1 MILFVCEVFPIAALT
16 NEVGNCAA
24 AEVPAVSASIT
35 FVTCITS
42 ETPRD
47 DVPVIGAWTECPAVS
62 LVFNWVVLAFVPVP
76 SPPPSRRTV
85 LLPMLVAAEIAVAF
99 TLDIDLPCLPTR
111 STVA

>member
-1 MILFVCEVFPIAALT
+1 MKYSKVINTLFAGGCWPGLSVTDAWSKKLSFCPLLNEYRDVILFVCEVFPIAALT

-47 DVPVIGAWTECPAVS
+47 DVPVIGA
-62 LVFNWVVLAFVPVP
+62 
-76 SPPPSRRTV
+76 
-85 LLPMLVAAEIAVAF
+85 
-99 TLDIDLPCLPTR
+99 
-111 STVA
+111 